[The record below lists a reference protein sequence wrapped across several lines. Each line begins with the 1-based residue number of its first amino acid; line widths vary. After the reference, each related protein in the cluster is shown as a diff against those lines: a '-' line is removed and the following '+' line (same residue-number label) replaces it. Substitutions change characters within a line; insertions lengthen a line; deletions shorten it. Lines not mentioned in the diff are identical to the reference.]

1 MERWRSRKRNIFF
14 EGNEKSKQQKPHFG
28 SGSMTSLGFLSS
40 LENHKTEKTE
50 ENEEINFI
58 RKAGRVIGAAKPQEG
73 QEGKS
78 GFRIRL

>member
-1 MERWRSRKRNIFF
+1 
-14 EGNEKSKQQKPHFG
+14 
-28 SGSMTSLGFLSS
+28 MTSLGFLPP
-40 LENHKTEKTE
+40 LEHQKTEKTE

-58 RKAGRVIGAAKPQEG
+58 RKAGRVISAAKPHEG